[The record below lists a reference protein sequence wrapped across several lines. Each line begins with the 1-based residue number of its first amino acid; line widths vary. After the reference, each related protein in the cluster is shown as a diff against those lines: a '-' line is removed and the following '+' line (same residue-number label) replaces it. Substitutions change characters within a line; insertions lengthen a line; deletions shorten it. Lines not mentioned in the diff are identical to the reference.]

1 MIQKEVTVEHM
12 KNMNHMMEILSKE
25 EYQQTIVTLTKEF
38 EVKRKEFL
46 ELLENQPGFL
56 QSSFL
61 GLHRKLK
68 QQYMH

>member
-1 MIQKEVTVEHM
+1 M
-12 KNMNHMMEILSKE
+12 KNMNHMMEILSTE
-25 EYQQTIVTLTKEF
+25 EYKQTIISFTKEF

>member
-1 MIQKEVTVEHM
+1 M

-25 EYQQTIVTLTKEF
+25 DYQQKIVTLTKEF
-38 EVKRKEFL
+38 EVQRKEFL

>member
-1 MIQKEVTVEHM
+1 M
-12 KNMNHMMEILSKE
+12 KNMNHMMEILSTE
-25 EYQQTIVTLTKEF
+25 EYQQTIVTFTKEF

>member
-1 MIQKEVTVEHM
+1 M

-25 EYQQTIVTLTKEF
+25 DYQQKIVTLTKEF
-38 EVKRKEFL
+38 EVERKKFL

>member
-1 MIQKEVTVEHM
+1 M

-25 EYQQTIVTLTKEF
+25 EYQQTIVMFTKEF
-38 EVKRKEFL
+38 EVQRKEFL

>member
-1 MIQKEVTVEHM
+1 
-12 KNMNHMMEILSKE
+12 MNYMMEILSTE
-25 EYQQTIVTLTKEF
+25 EYKQTIISFTKEF

>member
-1 MIQKEVTVEHM
+1 M

>member
-1 MIQKEVTVEHM
+1 M
-12 KNMNHMMEILSKE
+12 KNMNHMMEILSTE

-38 EVKRKEFL
+38 EEKRKEFL

>member
-1 MIQKEVTVEHM
+1 M
-12 KNMNHMMEILSKE
+12 KYMMEILSTE
-25 EYQQTIVTLTKEF
+25 EYKQTIISFTKEF

>member
-1 MIQKEVTVEHM
+1 
-12 KNMNHMMEILSKE
+12 MNYMMEILSAE
-25 EYQQTIVTLTKEF
+25 EYKQTIISFTKEF

>member
-1 MIQKEVTVEHM
+1 
-12 KNMNHMMEILSKE
+12 MEILSTE
-25 EYQQTIVTLTKEF
+25 EYKQTIISFTKEF